1 MTVRTWRVIWLA
13 SLLLLA
19 MGWSRSAAAAPP
31 TSPPTDKTTPLL
43 PSSFPE
49 NRSLRAENDIS
60 FLTGPNAGDPLTIA
74 LDYFQAHEAE
84 LGLSANDTAGLA
96 VTDQYTSE
104 HTSTTH
110 IYLRQQWQ
118 GLPVVGT
125 ATSIQVAAD
134 GRIINLYT
142 NFVSELGT
150 RVATQVA
157 NLTAEEAVDA
167 AATALGLSLSE
178 PLTVQEQIGGVAQGV
193 VFSDGGISLEPIP
206 ARLVYQPI
214 ASGQVRLAWAVE
226 IYELSSQHWWNI
238 RVDAVTGEALAQN
251 DYVVNENWGETT
263 HAAASQPSSPATTN
277 TQGAAAT
284 QSPLAPDHYRVYPM
298 PVESPNHTTP
308 VPPADGRTLVANPAN
323 ALASPYGWHDTNG
336 VAGAEFTTTQGNNA
350 HAYTDTDNN
359 NTPDG
364 GSSPSGGAGLVFDF
378 PLDLTLAPS
387 TYRPAAVT
395 NLFYWNNIIHDVF
408 YQYGFNE
415 AAGNFQ
421 ENNYGRGGA
430 ASDYVYAEAQDGGGT
445 NNANF
450 ATPVDGSNPRM
461 QMYIWTAPTP
471 DRDGDV
477 DNGIIIHEYGH
488 GISNRLTGGP
498 GTTSCLGNAEQMG
511 EGWSDWLALV
521 LTATSAHTAT
531 TSRGIGTYALNQPI
545 TGVGIRLAPYTTNMA
560 VNTYTYSNLS
570 GMAMPHGVG
579 FVWATMIWEVY
590 WNLVDQYGFNPNF
603 YGAWNTGGNNLA
615 IQLVMDGMKL
625 QPCSP
630 GFVDGRNA
638 ILQADTALTGG
649 RNQCLIWAGFAK
661 RGLGFSASQGSSG
674 SISDGTAA
682 FDMPVACQLLN
693 APTFPASQSVCST
706 STNSVTYDVLVG
718 SGFTPPVALSA
729 SGNPAGS
736 TTSFAPN
743 PVTVVPRYS
752 TLTVGNLTGV
762 TSGNYT
768 ITINGVGIAT
778 DSTTVAL
785 NVVSAIPAVTTL
797 ATPANGATNVALTP
811 TLTWNAAAGAASYV
825 LELDDDPAF
834 GSINYT
840 TTIAGT
846 SQAIATSLSPATVYY
861 WRVRPQNGC
870 GFGPYSTTFSFL
882 TLSTAPVVIACNQTD
897 FAIPDNNPAGINS
910 SIVNPGTGMISDL
923 DVVIT
928 TTHSYV
934 GDLIYTLT
942 HVDTGTARTVI
953 DRPGYTGT
961 GFGCG
966 NNHINARLS
975 DEAAL
980 PVENQ
985 CATSTG
991 ATPPPYAING
1001 TFIPNNSL
1009 TNFDGQSLAG
1019 TWQLNASDRAGG
1031 DIGTLTGWCL
1041 VATTPATPT
1050 SADFSD
1056 LDNSYGV
1063 AWHTGTGAL
1072 RLGSSWT
1079 ADSSFLAAG
1088 DDASDDGITR
1098 QDAWVPGNPATLG
1111 VTVGGAGATPWLA
1124 GWVDWNNNGVFET
1137 PSERIVDQAV
1147 TVGANSVVFSVP
1159 LSYTTGA
1166 SVQARFRLYDSQ
1178 PFAPMSNAAATGA
1191 AANGEVEDYSYSFSP
1206 TAITLQSVQTVP
1218 GWVWP
1223 VVVMGL
1229 VAAATLFWFARRR
1242 VGVSEQ

>member
-1 MTVRTWRVIWLA
+1 MKNRSLSALFWGGLLLA
-13 SLLLLA
+13 SLWLA
-19 MGWSRSAAAAPP
+19 RSAAAAPP
-31 TSPPTDKTTPLL
+31 TIPSLDKTTPI
-43 PSSFPE
+43 PPTNFPE
-49 NRSLRAENDIS
+49 NRSLRAENDTS
-60 FLTGPNAGDPLTIA
+60 FLTGPNQGEPLTIA

-84 LGLSANDTAGLA
+84 LGLSAHDTAER
-96 VTDQYTSE
+96 VVSDHYTSD
-104 HTSTTH
+104 HAGTTH
-110 IYLRQQWQ
+110 IYLQQYWQ
-118 GLPVVGT
+118 GL
-125 ATSIQVAAD
+125 QVMDTLTGINIAAD
-134 GRIINLYT
+134 GSVINLYT
-142 NFVSELGT
+142 SFVDNLSG
-150 RVATQVA
+150 RVMTQTPD
-157 NLTAEEAVDA
+157 LTALQAADA
-167 AATALGLSLSE
+167 AARALGLIVTK
-178 PLTVQEQIGGVAQGV
+178 PLIVQERGGGVAQEV
-193 VFSDGGISLEPIP
+193 LFSDGGISLLPIP
-206 ARLVYQPI
+206 VRLVYQPVT
-214 ASGQVRLAWAVE
+214 GGVVRLAWAVE
-226 IYELSSQHWWNI
+226 IYQLDSQHWWNI
-238 RVDAVTGEALAQN
+238 RVDAVTGEVLAQN
-251 DYVVNENWGETT
+251 DYVVNEHWGESG
-263 HAAASQPSSPATTN
+263 HAAASQPTLPATNTN
-277 TQGAAAT
+277 QGAAAS

-323 ALASPYGWHDTNG
+323 ALASPFGWHDTNG
-336 VAGAEFTTTQGNNA
+336 AAGAEFTTTQGNNV

-359 NTPDG
+359 NLPDA

-378 PLDLTLAPS
+378 VLDLTQAPS

-421 ENNYGRGGA
+421 QNNYGRGGA
-430 ASDYVYAEAQDGGGT
+430 GADYVRAEAQDGGGT

-450 ATPVDGSNPRM
+450 ATPPDGSWPRM

-498 GTTSCLGNAEQMG
+498 STTSCLGNAEQMG

-521 LTATSAHTAT
+521 LTATSAQTGT

-545 TGVGIRLAPYTTNMA
+545 TGVGIRPAPYTTDMA
-560 VNTYTYSNLS
+560 VNNYTYSNLPA
-570 GMAMPHGVG
+570 MAVPHGVG
-579 FVWATMIWEVY
+579 FVWSTMIWEVY

-674 SISDGTAA
+674 SRSDGTAA

-736 TTSFAPN
+736 STSFAPN

-762 TSGNYT
+762 ASGNYT
-768 ITINGVGIAT
+768 ITINGVGVAT

-785 NVVSAIPAVTTL
+785 NVVSALPAVTTL
-797 ATPANGATNVALTP
+797 ATPVNGATNIALTP

-840 TTIAGT
+840 TTVAGT
-846 SQAIATSLSPATVYY
+846 SHAIPTPLTQSTVYY
-861 WRVRPQNGC
+861 WRVRASNGC
-870 GFGPYSTTFSFL
+870 GFSANSTTFAFATQGVSCTVFA
-882 TLSTAPVVIACNQTD
+882 STDVPKRIPVSGTS
-897 FAIPDNNPAGINS
+897 GI
-910 SIVNPGTGMISDL
+910 
-923 DVVIT
+923 
-928 TTHSYV
+928 
-934 GDLIYTLT
+934 
-942 HVDTGTARTVI
+942 
-953 DRPGYTGT
+953 
-961 GFGCG
+961 
-966 NNHINARLS
+966 
-975 DEAAL
+975 
-980 PVENQ
+980 
-985 CATSTG
+985 ATSTLAIAGSGTILDVNVLNLTGTHTYINDLSFQLTSPATTQVQIMNRSCGNQDNFNLNLDDEAVPG
-991 ATPPPYAING
+991 AWPCPPTGGG
-1001 TFIPNNSL
+1001 TYRPSNPLS
-1009 TNFDGQSLAG
+1009 TFDGQNANG
-1019 TWQLNASDRAGG
+1019 TWTLQVTDSATGDSGQLNSWGLE
-1031 DIGTLTGWCL
+1031 IC
-1041 VATTPATPT
+1041 T
-1050 SADFSD
+1050 SAPITADYSD
-1056 LDNSYGV
+1056 LPLGYGV

-1079 ADSSFLAAG
+1079 ADSTFLAAG

-1098 QDAWVPGNPATLG
+1098 EDEWVPGNPATLG
-1111 VTVGGAGATPWLA
+1111 VTVGGTGASPWLA

-1137 PSERIVDQAV
+1137 PGERIVDQAV
-1147 TVGANSVVFSVP
+1147 TLGANSVVFSVP
-1159 LSYTTGA
+1159 LSYVTGA
-1166 SVQARFRLYDSQ
+1166 SVQARFRLFDSE
-1178 PFAPMSNAAATGA
+1178 PFGPLSNAAATGA
-1191 AANGEVEDYSYSFSP
+1191 AANGEVEDYAYAFTP
-1206 TAITLQSVQTVP
+1206 TAISLQSVQVGR

-1223 VVVMGL
+1223 LAVVGL
-1229 VAAATLFWFARRR
+1229 VAAATLFWFTRRQ
-1242 VGVSEQ
+1242 GVSSEL